1 MQKLKLYRQF
11 DQIMNQLNPTDL
23 YRTPHPTTANYAF
36 FFSNAHGSFTR
47 TDYAEPQI
55 RSRQISKDQ
64 NHSTVYILTTM
75 QLN

>member
-36 FFSNAHGSFTR
+36 FFQMHMDHLREQIMLSHKSGLDKFQR
-47 TDYAEPQI
+47 TEIIVQCI
-55 RSRQISKDQ
+55 F
-64 NHSTVYILTTM
+64 
-75 QLN
+75 